1 MTRAAA
7 AFVVLSLAAPAAAE
21 QRASQGR
28 ATTPVA
34 APAESADSVDVDRL
48 PLNLNRIR
56 RELTHAADLEERDG
70 LNLRYRVHIYGAAP
84 PIQIFTPED
93 NLRYGQAPYGAP
105 THQDILNLVTPQEFR
120 TPVMDFSALM
130 RWLAE
135 RQKKK
140 DQNR

>member
-1 MTRAAA
+1 MKRAAA
-7 AFVVLSLAAPAAAE
+7 AFLVLSLAAP
-21 QRASQGR
+21 
-28 ATTPVA
+28 VA
-34 APAESADSVDVDRL
+34 AQQQPPRSSPGPEPAAGSHESIDVDRL

-56 RELTHAADLEERDG
+56 RELSHAADLEEREG
-70 LNLRYRVHIYGAAP
+70 LNLRYRVHIYGSAP

-93 NLRYGQAPYGAP
+93 NLRYGPAPYGAP
-105 THQDILNLVTPQEFR
+105 THQEILNLVTPQEFR

-140 DQNR
+140 EQR